1 MPRKPCSTF
10 LLSPELL
17 SNMDLYRSTMH
28 ALHQQLVNGTMRA
41 TTLLESVLRRIE
53 VAEGQVHAYLT
64 VTAEPAR
71 QQAAAADAAFAR
83 GEVASPLQGIP
94 LAIKDN
100 ICTQGVRTTCAS
112 RILENFVP
120 PYDATVMQRL
130 RAAGAVLL
138 GKTNMDEFGMGS
150 STENS
155 AFGPTHNP
163 WGGLRYVPGGS
174 SGGSAAAV
182 AADMCMAALGTDTG
196 GSIRLPAAMTGVV
209 GLKPTY
215 GRVSRFGLVAFASS
229 LEQIGPLTKDV
240 QDAAL
245 LLQAIAGHDPYDST
259 SGAVPVPDYSQVLER
274 GVQGMKLGV
283 PREYF
288 VAGMDPE
295 IEQAVRTAI
304 DTLRALGAELVEV
317 SLPHTRYAIATY
329 YILANAEAS
338 SNLARY
344 DGVRYGRR
352 SAQPG
357 NLLEMYA
364 QSRAE
369 GFGAEVKRRIMLGT
383 YALSAGYY
391 DAYYKK
397 AQQLRTLFRQDFYQA
412 FAQCD
417 ALLTP
422 VAPTPA
428 FRLGERLQDPLQMYL
443 ADIFTVPI
451 NLAGLPAIAIPC
463 GWHQQT
469 LPIGLQIIAPPFR
482 EETVLQIAAA
492 FERATDFHTRKPVLP

>member
-1 MPRKPCSTF
+1 
-10 LLSPELL
+10 
-17 SNMDLYRSTMH
+17 MDLAGLTIH
-28 ALHQQLVNGTMRA
+28 ALHDRLVSGAVRA
-41 TTLLESVLRRIE
+41 TALTEAVLQRLEAV
-53 VAEGQVHAYLT
+53 EGRLQAYIT
-64 VTAEPAR
+64 VTLELAR

-83 GEVASPLQGIP
+83 GEVYSPLQGIP

-100 ICTQGVRTTCAS
+100 ICTRGVRTTCGS
-112 RILENFVP
+112 RILANFVP

-130 RAAGAVLL
+130 RAAGAVCI
-138 GKTNMDEFGMGS
+138 GKANMDEFAMGS

-155 AFGPTHNP
+155 AFGPTRNP
-163 WGGLRYVPGGS
+163 WGGFNYVPGGS
-174 SGGSAAAV
+174 SGGPAAAV
-182 AADMCMAALGTDTG
+182 AADLCTAALGSDTG

-229 LEQIGPLTKDV
+229 LDQIGPLTKDV

-245 LLQAIAGHDPYDST
+245 LLQVIAGHDPYDST
-259 SGAVPVPDYSQVLER
+259 SAAVPVPDYRQALGR
-274 GVQGMKLGV
+274 GVRGLKLGV

-288 VAGMDPE
+288 VAGMDAAVE
-295 IEQAVRTAI
+295 HAVRTGSE
-304 DTLRALGAELVEV
+304 TLQALGAELVDV
-317 SLPHTRYAIATY
+317 SLPHTRYAVATY

-344 DGVRYGRR
+344 DGVRYGVRTPQ
-352 SAQPG
+352 AA
-357 NLLEMYA
+357 NLLDMYMRT
-364 QSRAE
+364 RAE

-397 AQQLRTLFRQDFYQA
+397 AQQLRTLFRQDFQRA
-412 FAQCD
+412 FTQCD
-417 ALLTP
+417 ALLAP

-428 FRLGERLQDPLQMYL
+428 FRLGERLSDPLQMYL
-443 ADIFTVPI
+443 ADVFTIPV
-451 NLAGLPAIAIPC
+451 NLAGLPALSVPC
-463 GWHQQT
+463 GFTRQE

-482 EETVLQIAAA
+482 EDLLLQVAAA
-492 FERATDFHTRKPVLP
+492 FEAVTDFHTRKPRLALESGA